1 MMKAILTITKA
12 DVGHGSVWD
21 VDDPNP
27 VCGAFGLIA
36 PQLER
41 NLLEI
46 DVIEDILR

>member
-27 VCGAFGLIA
+27 VCGTFGPFT

-41 NLLEI
+41 NLLGI
-46 DVIEDILR
+46 DVIGDILR